1 MGICDDGSKLVKEAK
16 RNLTKIRPYD
26 DQNIRNITHTIQDR
40 YSDLEKL
47 IESGNSQSHSY
58 NQGSSS
64 QVQPSSNQSQFTLS
78 NPYIKYLTL
87 VLKRL
92 KRALLIYFNTRMRSL
107 LPLIWQD
114 SSQVLSESATT
125 SDPSNR
131 VHTNLNITEV
141 EFSKK
146 YHKLISEL
154 NLEFP
159 SIELMGDINP
169 PKKVIVEVRVLEDAG
184 SIMTEFGMVNLIK
197 DSQILVRLSDVE
209 GLISRGL
216 VERID

>member
-1 MGICDDGSKLVKEAK
+1 
-16 RNLTKIRPYD
+16 
-26 DQNIRNITHTIQDR
+26 
-40 YSDLEKL
+40 
-47 IESGNSQSHSY
+47 
-58 NQGSSS
+58 
-64 QVQPSSNQSQFTLS
+64 
-78 NPYIKYLTL
+78 
-87 VLKRL
+87 
-92 KRALLIYFNTRMRSL
+92 MRSL